1 MNSKMS
7 MSIKGKKALATGA
20 SQGLGRVIAIMLAK
34 EGCHVVI
41 NCAHNPQKAE
51 AVASEIR
58 ENGGEA
64 SICICDISDE
74 TAVRKMFADLGG
86 VDILVNNARIDPYFR
101 NPEMSDGDWW
111 DLVMRI
117 NLKGTYLCSQA
128 FFDQAKERGWGRIVN
143 IASVRSFIPAEPN
156 MIAYGVSKLGMHG
169 ITRAFAQNGA
179 AFGITANTVCP
190 GMVLTENITKRNTEE
205 QMKASEAKIPV
216 GRGGTCEEMADAV
229 LFVIKNAYVTGE
241 TIHVNGGAYYAP

>member
-1 MNSKMS
+1 MS
-7 MSIKGKKALATGA
+7 MSIKGKKALVTGA

-101 NPEMSDGDWW
+101 NQEMSDGDWW

-117 NLKGTYLCSQA
+117 NLKGAYLCSQA

-190 GMVLTENITKRNTEE
+190 GMVLTENITKRITEE